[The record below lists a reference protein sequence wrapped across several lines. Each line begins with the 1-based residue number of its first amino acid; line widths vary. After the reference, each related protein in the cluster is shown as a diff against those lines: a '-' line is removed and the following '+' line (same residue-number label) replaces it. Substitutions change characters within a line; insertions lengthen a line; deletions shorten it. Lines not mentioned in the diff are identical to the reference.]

1 LRYLQCWQLA
11 DEKFLGGTAPA
22 VFGCAAV
29 VSVGMGAFAYT
40 QGLTGYKKDP
50 ELDEFERKQALR
62 ANRRRPIEET
72 ISEIGEGRGVSA

>member
-1 LRYLQCWQLA
+1 M
-11 DEKFLGGTAPA
+11 
-22 VFGCAAV
+22 
-29 VSVGMGAFAYT
+29 VSIGMGAFEYT

-72 ISEIGEGRGVSA
+72 ISEIGEGRGMFV

>member
-1 LRYLQCWQLA
+1 MGA
-11 DEKFLGGTAPA
+11 M
-22 VFGCAAV
+22 
-29 VSVGMGAFAYT
+29 VSVGMGAFEYT

-72 ISEIGEGRGVSA
+72 IAEIGEGRGMFT